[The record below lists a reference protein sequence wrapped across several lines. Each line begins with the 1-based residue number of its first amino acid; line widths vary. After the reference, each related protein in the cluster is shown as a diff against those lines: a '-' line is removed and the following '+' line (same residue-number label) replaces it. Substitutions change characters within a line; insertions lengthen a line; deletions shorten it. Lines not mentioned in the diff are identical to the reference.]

1 MHSWAISIGDI
12 ILVPGSVKSV
22 TRTEGGGRGKGVGG
36 GGVERQRKPFSTDR
50 RWMSQ
55 SAN

>member
-22 TRTEGGGRGKGVGG
+22 TRTEGGGRGKGVYGGWVGG
-36 GGVERQRKPFSTDR
+36 GGGETAKAFFH
-50 RWMSQ
+50 
-55 SAN
+55 